1 MRAARWRVRG
11 SAVPAPAVGVVELL
25 AQVQAEEEAYR
36 GRVDHVRVPL
46 ASMGADL
53 VVHSATKYI
62 GGHSDATG
70 GVVRQ
75 WTPSTAGTS
84 RPPGS
89 RQR

>member
-1 MRAARWRVRG
+1 
-11 SAVPAPAVGVVELL
+11 
-25 AQVQAEEEAYR
+25 
-36 GRVDHVRVPL
+36 
-46 ASMGADL
+46 MGADL